1 MLKLK
6 CIYIIIEVFRLV
18 YFFVGIGGIAGS
30 LLRYLL
36 SILAVDIWGKEFPLG
51 TLLINLLGAF
61 ILGWLT
67 SRLVVP
73 KKLPPYLLTALS
85 TGVIGSFTTFS
96 TFCIETVNLI
106 ESAHYIKGFLYM
118 ILSLFGG
125 LSFVRLGINLG
136 EQQLKKRGTQV

>member
-1 MLKLK
+1 M
-6 CIYIIIEVFRLV
+6 
-18 YFFVGIGGIAGS
+18 
-30 LLRYLL
+30 LRYIL
-36 SILAVDIWGKEFPLG
+36 SILAVDIWGKGFPLG
-51 TLLINLLGAF
+51 TLLINLSGAF

-73 KKLPPYLLTALS
+73 KKLPPSLLTALS

-118 ILSLFGG
+118 ILSLLGG
-125 LSFVRLGINLG
+125 LFFVRLGINLG

>member
-1 MLKLK
+1 M
-6 CIYIIIEVFRLV
+6 V
-18 YFFVGIGGIAGS
+18 YFFVGIGGIIGS
-30 LLRYLL
+30 MLRYIL
-36 SILAVDIWGKEFPLG
+36 SILAVDIWGKGFPLG
-51 TLLINLLGAF
+51 TLLINLSGAF

-73 KKLPPYLLTALS
+73 KKLPPSLLTALS

-118 ILSLFGG
+118 ILSLLGG
-125 LSFVRLGINLG
+125 LFFVRLGINLG